1 MRFSADFFMKWQAF
15 KEKKDKVEVSKENC
29 RKSVSLHVSDWH
41 FVHYYDYGD
50 MCMKVVRPYCNDSK
64 Y

>member
-1 MRFSADFFMKWQAF
+1 MKWQAF

-50 MCMKVVRPYCNDSK
+50 VYEGGKTLL
-64 Y
+64 